1 MSALKRRSI
10 DITEG
15 PERAPNRAMLR
26 AMGYTDQDFGQPFV
40 GVASTWNEV
49 TPCNIHLN
57 KVTKRVK
64 EGVREMKGTPFEFC
78 TIAVSDGVSM
88 GTEGMKA
95 SLVSREVIADSIEL
109 MAIAQRL
116 DGLVAVAGCDKSLP
130 GSAMAIA
137 RLNIPAIF
145 LYGGT
150 SMPGQFEG
158 HDVTI
163 QDVFE
168 GVGSYASGQMTL
180 QRLTQLECSACPGDG
195 SCGGLYT
202 ANTMASAL
210 EAIGISLPGSATPAA
225 TDKRRHEAAH
235 MTGKAVMNLI
245 ETGIKPKDIL
255 TFEAFENAITVVQAM
270 GGSTNSF
277 LHLPSIAH
285 EIGVKIDLNDFERI
299 GRRTPHIADLRPG
312 GRYVM
317 VDLDRAGGMPL
328 IMKKLMDKGLLNSE
342 ALTVTGKTV
351 RENLT
356 SMHFTEPQ
364 DVVREI
370 TNPLYPDG
378 RLRVLKGNLAPDG
391 AVTKVSGLT
400 KLRHVGPAKV
410 FDCEG
415 EVFEAIRQREI
426 NAGDVVVIRYEGPK
440 GGPGMREML
449 AVTAAIMGQG
459 LGDKVA
465 LVTDGRFS
473 GATRGLMVG
482 HVSPEAQV
490 GGPIALLKTG
500 DVVTVDAERRRLSVD
515 LTLKELAKRR
525 KKWKAPKLKYKRGAL
540 HKYALLVQSAS
551 VGAICD

>member
-1 MSALKRRSI
+1 
-10 DITEG
+10 
-15 PERAPNRAMLR
+15 
-26 AMGYTDQDFGQPFV
+26 
-40 GVASTWNEV
+40 
-49 TPCNIHLN
+49 
-57 KVTKRVK
+57 
-64 EGVREMKGTPFEFC
+64 
-78 TIAVSDGVSM
+78 
-88 GTEGMKA
+88 
-95 SLVSREVIADSIEL
+95 
-109 MAIAQRL
+109 
-116 DGLVAVAGCDKSLP
+116 
-130 GSAMAIA
+130 
-137 RLNIPAIF
+137 
-145 LYGGT
+145 
-150 SMPGQFEG
+150 MPGQFEG
-158 HDVTI
+158 RDVTI

-168 GVGSYASGQMTL
+168 GVGSYASGEMTL

-210 EAIGISLPGSATPAA
+210 EAMGICLPGSATPAA
-225 TDKRRHEAAH
+225 TDKRRHEAAYS
-235 MTGKAVMNLI
+235 TGKAVMNLI
-245 ETGIKPKDIL
+245 ETGIKPSDIL
-255 TFEAFENAITVVQAM
+255 TFEAFENAIAVVQAM

-285 EIGVKIDLNDFERI
+285 EAGIKVDLNDFERI

-328 IMKKLMDKGLLNSE
+328 IMKKLLAKGLLNGD

-351 RENLT
+351 RENLE
-356 SMHFTEPQ
+356 SFHFTESQ
-364 DVVREI
+364 DVVRD
-370 TNPLYPDG
+370 TSNPLYPEG

-391 AVTKVSGLT
+391 AVIKVSGIT
-400 KLRHVGPAKV
+400 KLRHEGPARI

-415 EVFEAIRQREI
+415 EVFAAINRREI

-490 GGPIALLKTG
+490 GGPIALLKDD
-500 DVVTVDAERRRLSVD
+500 DVIIVDADRRRLTVD
-515 LTLKELAKRR
+515 LTLKEIAKRR

-540 HKYALLVQSAS
+540 HKYALMVQSAS